1 LEVVFLLIVFIYKPL
16 SGFKPL

>member
-1 LEVVFLLIVFIYKPL
+1 LQVVFIYKPL